1 MDRTTR
7 CETLAQASPAAAG
20 RLADLILDGSL
31 GDVQLVLPPTVGM
44 LMARAIDGAQSETFN
59 LGEVLVSEARVSI
72 AGHEGWGMVMGSNA
86 DHALA
91 AAIVDAGLE
100 AGHAASTRITADL
113 TEIAETLARDA
124 ADEFQHVAPTRVDF
138 ETF

>member
-7 CETLAQASPAAAG
+7 CETLAQATAADAR
-20 RLADLILDGSL
+20 RLADLVMDGSL
-31 GDVQLVLPPTVGM
+31 GDVLVVTPPTVGM
-44 LMARAIDGAQSETFN
+44 LMARAVDGARSETFN

-72 AGHEGWGMVMGSNA
+72 AGQEGWGMVMGA
-86 DHALA
+86 DSAHALA

-100 AGHAASTRITADL
+100 AGHCASARIDRELGHLAAALAHAQSADL
-113 TEIAETLARDA
+113 DA
-124 ADEFQHVAPTRVDF
+124 VAPTRVHF